1 MNAEELEEDNMR
13 RKTLVQDNLMVLA
26 KSKSA
31 KMRSKMLKMVMPLL
45 SRDDGEKLAVA
56 IHNKDRALFDSIW
69 QKIQHIIDG
78 KLESHSADDV
88 DVDLNDLYALITDNF
103 DSLSADTDEC
113 YLIDGS
119 SALSKHTQKLAA
131 HGTVILSKQGNPH
144 ILTLNNV
151 TFQTQATA
159 FDMPTVCMEAV
170 LTELGSKETISLSS
184 EGHLGECYL
193 DLVLRAL
200 HAKPISSLGY

>member
-1 MNAEELEEDNMR
+1 MH
-13 RKTLVQDNLMVLA
+13 RKTQIQDNLMVLA

-56 IHNKDRALFDSIW
+56 IHKQDRALFDSIW

-78 KLESHSADDV
+78 KLESKAADDV

-103 DSLSADTDEC
+103 ASLGTDTDEC

-131 HGTVILSKQGNPH
+131 HGSVMLNKRGAIH
-144 ILTLNNV
+144 ILTLNNI
-151 TFQTQATA
+151 TFKSHSAA
-159 FDMPTVCMEAV
+159 FDLPTVCMEAT
-170 LTELGSKETISLSS
+170 LTRHGSTESISLSG

-200 HAKPISSLGY
+200 RT